1 MKSFI
6 RPGYINIALHVLIW
20 SALILMP
27 YVVSSAESGYAIGA
41 ISGLFFS
48 ISAFIHMGIF
58 YGNAY
63 FLIPKLFNRRFWW
76 LYFISAFLLTGL
88 SIPLKWAILARWWP
102 DVLRDYTLYRF
113 VFAPSFITLVISFLY
128 RVLMD
133 RISHEKEQE
142 ERRAEQLAI
151 ELKFLRSQ
159 ISPHFLFNVLTNL
172 VSLARKK
179 SDLMEPALI
188 RLSGLMRYMLY
199 DTLQQ
204 KVELR
209 KEIEYL
215 DSYVELQKLRF
226 GSDVSIQYEVSAGEE
241 DHTIE
246 PMLLIA
252 FVENAF
258 KHGTGSGADA
268 WISIKLQVR
277 DGVMQFVVKNRFGG
291 YGHKDDSS
299 GIGLQNVRSRLHL
312 LYKDRHRLEINEQ
325 DNIFQVTLTLQ
336 LT

>member
-1 MKSFI
+1 MKPFF
-6 RPGYINIALHVLIW
+6 RPGYINVALHVIIW
-20 SALILMP
+20 SALLLMP

-48 ISAFIHMGIF
+48 ISVVIHMGIF

-63 FLIPKLFNRRFWW
+63 FLIPRLFNRRFWW
-76 LYFISAFLLTGL
+76 LYFISAFVLTGL

-102 DVLRDYTLYRF
+102 EVLEDFTLYRF

-128 RVLMD
+128 RTLTD
-133 RISHEKEQE
+133 RIRHEKEQE
-142 ERRAEQLAI
+142 AHRAEQLSS

-188 RLSGLMRYMLY
+188 KLSGLMRYMLY
-199 DTLQQ
+199 DTREP
-204 KVELR
+204 KVALL

-226 GSDVSIQYEVSAGEE
+226 GHDVHIQYEVNAGEG
-241 DHTIE
+241 HYNIE

-268 WISIKLQVR
+268 WIAIKLDVSN
-277 DGVMQFVVKNRFGG
+277 GVMTFDVKNRFEETGS
-291 YGHKDDSS
+291 KDDSS
-299 GIGLQNVRSRLHL
+299 GIGLHNVRARLNL
-312 LYKDRHRLEINEQ
+312 LYKNRHRLEISEQ
-325 DNIFQVTLTLQ
+325 DKIFQVTLTLK

>member
-1 MKSFI
+1 MKSFF
-6 RPGYINIALHVLIW
+6 RSRYINVALHVLIW
-20 SALILMP
+20 GALLLMP

-48 ISAFIHMGIF
+48 ISVLIHMGIF

-63 FLIPKLFNRRFWW
+63 FLIPKLLNRRFWW
-76 LYFISAFLLTGL
+76 LYFISAFVLTGL
-88 SIPLKWAILARWWP
+88 SIPLKWVILARWWP
-102 DVLRDYTLYRF
+102 EVLRDFTLYRF

-128 RVLMD
+128 RILTD
-133 RISHEKEQE
+133 RIRHEKEQE
-142 ERRAEQLAI
+142 EHRAEQLAS

-199 DTLQQ
+199 DTRQQ

-226 GSDVSIQYEVSAGEE
+226 GNDVKIRYEVNAGEG
-241 DHTIE
+241 HYMIE

-258 KHGTGSGADA
+258 KHGTGSGTDA
-268 WISIKLQVR
+268 WIGIRLHVNNGEMTF
-277 DGVMQFVVKNRFGG
+277 DVKNRFEEQGS
-291 YGHKDDSS
+291 KDDSS
-299 GIGLQNVRSRLHL
+299 GIGLHNVRARLGL
-312 LYKDRHRLEINEQ
+312 LYKNRHKLEIAEEN
-325 DNIFQVTLTLQ
+325 NIFQVTLTLQ

>member
-1 MKSFI
+1 MKSSI

-48 ISAFIHMGIF
+48 ISAVIHMGIF

-63 FLIPKLFNRRFWW
+63 FLLPKLFNRRFWW

-133 RISHEKEQE
+133 RIGHEKEQE
-142 ERRAEQLAI
+142 ERRAEQLAT

-204 KVELR
+204 KVALR

-226 GSDVSIQYEVSAGEE
+226 GSDVNIQYEVNAGEG

-258 KHGTGSGADA
+258 KHGAGSGADA
-268 WISIKLQVR
+268 WISIRLEVR
-277 DGVMQFVVKNRFGG
+277 NGVMQFDVKNRFSEH
-291 YGHKDDSS
+291 GHKDDSS
-299 GIGLQNVRSRLHL
+299 GIGLQNVR
-312 LYKDRHRLEINEQ
+312 
-325 DNIFQVTLTLQ
+325 
-336 LT
+336 